1 MCVIVP
7 QVQFEESQY
16 SLQFP
21 GSSVSVCLMYS
32 NTENGGFVQ
41 FEAEILI
48 AREGLKLEPS
58 VNYIYSKH

>member
-41 FEAEILI
+41 FETEILI
-48 AREGLKLEPS
+48 AREGLNHL
-58 VNYIYSKH
+58 